1 MVVVDVSNVCIQIFS
16 LLVHDGI
23 QVDQTHVG
31 VSLILAGCQSVMLY
45 EMSAELSSRLLQD
58 QEQS

>member
-1 MVVVDVSNVCIQIFS
+1 MVVDVSDVCTQIFS
-16 LLVHDGI
+16 LFVHDGI

-31 VSLILAGCQSVMLY
+31 VSLMLAGCQSAMLS